1 MIDFSYLLS
10 AICFIYGLKMLSHP
24 KTARNGNIFA
34 SIGMLI
40 AIVATVFLGTDLDLK
55 MIGIAM
61 IMGSIIGAFFAMKV
75 EMTQMPQLVAIL
87 MDLVV
92 VLQLSCFI

>member
-1 MIDFSYLLS
+1 MEEFVDIAYLVA

-24 KTARNGNIFA
+24 KTARNGNMIA

-40 AIVATVFLGTDLDLK
+40 AIIATVILGDNLDFK

-61 IMGSIIGAFFAMKV
+61 ILG
-75 EMTQMPQLVAIL
+75 
-87 MDLVV
+87 
-92 VLQLSCFI
+92 